1 MLTALATKLL
11 IGEDLEAAAKRR
23 ERERGPL
30 LSPLKLFGA
39 ARVWEKGPRGEAME
53 ATEGFEANAL
63 GFKAI
68 IEEAEH
74 AISTALSLSLS
85 VFLSRSPVLDVCCG

>member
-1 MLTALATKLL
+1 
-11 IGEDLEAAAKRR
+11 
-23 ERERGPL
+23 
-30 LSPLKLFGA
+30 
-39 ARVWEKGPRGEAME
+39 ME